1 MFVRHVHVWSFLQQ
15 ISVVVVSARINIMT
29 FAGYF
34 MHTESNFSAFFF
46 IYLLWG
52 GGVVVFTCLQ
62 FFMIVNI
69 VCMAYDWLLIFTG
82 SFITVGSHTVSV
94 RQS

>member
-1 MFVRHVHVWSFLQQ
+1 
-15 ISVVVVSARINIMT
+15 
-29 FAGYF
+29 

-46 IYLLWG
+46 NLFVV
-52 GGVVVFTCLQ
+52 GGVVVFACLQ